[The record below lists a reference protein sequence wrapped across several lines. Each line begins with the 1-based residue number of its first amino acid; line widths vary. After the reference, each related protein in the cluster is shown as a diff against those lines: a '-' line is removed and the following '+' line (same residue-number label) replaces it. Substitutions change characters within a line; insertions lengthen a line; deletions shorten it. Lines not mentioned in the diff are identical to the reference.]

1 MSASNYF
8 KPRTTAAHP
17 IDLCIPFDDAD
28 EADTLRAWLTA
39 SDMAITQKAHGVCAW
54 RRPQHAGP
62 WSKVEVVS

>member
-8 KPRTTAAHP
+8 KPRTNMAHP
-17 IDLCIPFDDAD
+17 IDLCVPFDDTD
-28 EADTLRAWLTA
+28 EADTLRAWLTV
-39 SDMAITQKAHGVCAW
+39 SDMAIATKAAGVCAW